1 MNNKQKIIFVGVI
14 LVMAVIGVLLYH
26 FTSTNQENNQAK
38 NIEEI
43 LEKAKEKSDID
54 WSNYQEKTIELTSSY
69 TITSEGIYHF
79 TGTLENGNIE
89 VNTNGEVKIILDNV
103 SITNSNGPAI
113 HIISAGNTYIE
124 LTGEN
129 KIESLTTEELDGAI
143 YSKDDLFILGDGS
156 LSVTSNQDGIVS
168 KDDLT
173 ILDGIISITSNDDGI
188 RGKDSVTIQNGQIT
202 INAKGDGIKTSNE
215 EEKGDIIITDGTIKI
230 TSELDGIQAE
240 STLTIGG
247 GNIEITAGSTTNS
260 SDSRKGLKADD
271 GIYITGGDF
280 KITSADDS
288 IHSNKDILIKGGI
301 YTLSSGDD
309 GIHADNNFII
319 DGGTINITRSYEGIE
334 ASNITIN
341 DGTIKITTSDDGVN
355 ISGGKDSSNQ
365 NDMFAITDG
374 ILTINGG
381 TLQVNAKGDGLDS
394 NGSIKMTGGNVYVD
408 GPEDNGNG
416 ALDYNGSF
424 EITGGTLIAVG
435 SSGMV
440 QNVSNNSSQ
449 NTVLINLGSTYTGTI
464 ELGSITY
471 EPSKKYS
478 SILISSSLLEKNT
491 SYELKIGGTTLQNIT
506 LSNTVTTIGNN
517 GMQGGMM
524 NHQRQQN
531 RRMQ

>member
-1 MNNKQKIIFVGVI
+1 MNKKQKIIFVGVI

-240 STLTIGG
+240 ST
-247 GNIEITAGSTTNS
+247 
-260 SDSRKGLKADD
+260 
-271 GIYITGGDF
+271 
-280 KITSADDS
+280 
-288 IHSNKDILIKGGI
+288 
-301 YTLSSGDD
+301 
-309 GIHADNNFII
+309 
-319 DGGTINITRSYEGIE
+319 
-334 ASNITIN
+334 
-341 DGTIKITTSDDGVN
+341 
-355 ISGGKDSSNQ
+355 
-365 NDMFAITDG
+365 
-374 ILTINGG
+374 
-381 TLQVNAKGDGLDS
+381 
-394 NGSIKMTGGNVYVD
+394 
-408 GPEDNGNG
+408 
-416 ALDYNGSF
+416 
-424 EITGGTLIAVG
+424 
-435 SSGMV
+435 
-440 QNVSNNSSQ
+440 
-449 NTVLINLGSTYTGTI
+449 
-464 ELGSITY
+464 
-471 EPSKKYS
+471 
-478 SILISSSLLEKNT
+478 
-491 SYELKIGGTTLQNIT
+491 
-506 LSNTVTTIGNN
+506 
-517 GMQGGMM
+517 
-524 NHQRQQN
+524 
-531 RRMQ
+531 